1 LTVLAEGAG
10 FEPSVPREETTLT
23 TLPGLTATAF
33 HFRRKGPTR
42 NQLQRNRPPLYDR
55 FTEGYKAADLRAAT
69 ALIDD
74 LR

>member
-1 LTVLAEGAG
+1 
-10 FEPSVPREETTLT
+10 
-23 TLPGLTATAF
+23 LTAAAF

-55 FTEGYKAADLRAAT
+55 FTEGYETANLRAAT